1 MLKDRITELKAI
13 WDQARADTERAEG
26 AINRQGPPITT
37 QLIKTFAKTAR
48 KRMRT
53 EGGGY
58 RRDYLRALAQR
69 VEVDAQE
76 LRIMGSS
83 SSSIRRGP
91 RGDLLSTV
99 FRGVGGSANSRQSA
113 ASYRRAAG
121 LSRSPVRA
129 QTRCRDQFR

>member
-26 AINRQGPPITT
+26 
-37 QLIKTFAKTAR
+37 
-48 KRMRT
+48 
-53 EGGGY
+53 GGY
-58 RRDYLRALAQR
+58 RRDYLRARAQR

-99 FRGVGGSANSRQSA
+99 FRCVGGSANSRQSA

-129 QTRCRDQFR
+129 QTRLSRSFPLMPTTSMALCNAAEKTIREATAYW